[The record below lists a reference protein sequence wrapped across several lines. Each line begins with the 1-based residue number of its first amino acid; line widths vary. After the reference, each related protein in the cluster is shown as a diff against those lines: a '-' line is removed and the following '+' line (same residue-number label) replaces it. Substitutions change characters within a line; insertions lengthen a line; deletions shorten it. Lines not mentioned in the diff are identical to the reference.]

1 MSKVS
6 RALQAAGYSHL
17 ESLTE
22 EKKKEEWVLCTHS
35 TGTEDSPGIP
45 HDSPGALGQLTKSG
59 DLVHAGF
66 GIHVHVADPFAVA
79 HHWDPLGS
87 FLDVSDQLGGASRDD
102 QVNYF
107 VQAAE
112 ILHFFPGVYLKRERI
127 ERKTASSGQ
136 TAETGLKVSLGAM
149 LCISDRDV
157 VGPGEL
163 SHRREGSGTVN
174 HMGWRS

>member
-22 EKKKEEWVLCTHS
+22 EKKKEEWVPCTRS

-45 HDSPGALGQLTKSG
+45 HDSPGAPGQLTKSG

-66 GIHVHVADPFAVA
+66 GIHVHVADPFTVA

-112 ILHFFPGVYLKRERI
+112 ILHFFSGVYLKRERT
-127 ERKTASSGQ
+127 ERKMASSGQ

-149 LCISDRDV
+149 LCISDRDM
-157 VGPGEL
+157 VGPWRAQ
-163 SHRREGSGTVN
+163 SQEGGQWD
-174 HMGWRS
+174 G